1 MLMRFGTRV
10 ALNLMTSNSLVV
22 VSPVCGG
29 KSSYFYPG
37 NQEQLRQFS
46 PC

>member
-29 KSSYFYPG
+29 KAPISIQVIKSS
-37 NQEQLRQFS
+37 
-46 PC
+46 